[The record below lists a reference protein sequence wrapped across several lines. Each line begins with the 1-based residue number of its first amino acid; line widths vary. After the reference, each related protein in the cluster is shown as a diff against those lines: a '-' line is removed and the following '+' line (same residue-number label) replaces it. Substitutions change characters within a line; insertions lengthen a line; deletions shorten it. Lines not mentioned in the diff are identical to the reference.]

1 MFDGSVV
8 LFRLTPFGSLLEAAE
23 DRAWLSENS

>member
-1 MFDGSVV
+1 MSDESIV

-23 DRAWLSENS
+23 DLAWLSENS